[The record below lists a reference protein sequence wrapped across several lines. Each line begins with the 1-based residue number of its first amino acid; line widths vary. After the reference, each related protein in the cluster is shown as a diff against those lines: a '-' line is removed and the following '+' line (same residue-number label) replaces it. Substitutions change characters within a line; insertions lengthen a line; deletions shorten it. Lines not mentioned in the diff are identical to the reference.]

1 MKKIFFSFLIA
12 VSVLSLASA
21 KAVKRGGAGDL
32 TPYLSET
39 DCRAI
44 CKDIVGQIIKN
55 PRVEK
60 FEEKNGRAP
69 IVTIGKIKDQTGEF
83 FDTQIIANSLK
94 TAVLNSGVLEFMAN
108 SDVRNEMRDEVISQ
122 QDHAAE
128 DQAKELDQEDAA
140 DYMITGSVKLMVQNN
155 GKKQERTYIVNIEL
169 TDLKTHRTVAMFE
182 PSEETKDYLKKTA
195 SIKSK

>member
-1 MKKIFFSFLIA
+1 MKKIFFSLLIA

>member
-1 MKKIFFSFLIA
+1 MKKIFFSLLIA

-60 FEEKNGRAP
+60 F
-69 IVTIGKIKDQTGEF
+69 
-83 FDTQIIANSLK
+83 
-94 TAVLNSGVLEFMAN
+94 
-108 SDVRNEMRDEVISQ
+108 
-122 QDHAAE
+122 
-128 DQAKELDQEDAA
+128 
-140 DYMITGSVKLMVQNN
+140 
-155 GKKQERTYIVNIEL
+155 
-169 TDLKTHRTVAMFE
+169 
-182 PSEETKDYLKKTA
+182 
-195 SIKSK
+195 